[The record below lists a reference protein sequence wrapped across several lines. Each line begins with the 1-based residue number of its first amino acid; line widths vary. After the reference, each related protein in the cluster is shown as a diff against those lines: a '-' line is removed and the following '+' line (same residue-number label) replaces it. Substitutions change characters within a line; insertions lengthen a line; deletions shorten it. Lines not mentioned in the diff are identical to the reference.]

1 MAPSPG
7 AGGTTLSNAQETGR
21 ALVVAM
27 PLRHLEAAR
36 AYCEQAGTATLPAG
50 GPGELDDAPP
60 GTTVL
65 IIATEAG
72 DDEVPAATW
81 RAVLEGRVPHQP
93 GDPLPGGLPAPW
105 VEEHVGSQAVIA
117 SEGEHDGVL
126 DEDEEEEDDEE
137 HGVGPQAFF
146 RVRELAPS
154 PRDRWVYANELVPKQ
169 QRGGRSF
176 RPRTPR
182 LVTLVD

>member
-1 MAPSPG
+1 MAPSLG
-7 AGGTTLSNAQETGR
+7 AGGRTLSNTQGTGR

-36 AYCEQAGTATLPAG
+36 AYCEQEGTATLPAG
-50 GPGELDDAPP
+50 GPGELDDAPL

-72 DDEVPAATW
+72 ATEVPAATW

-93 GDPLPGGLPAPW
+93 GDPLPDGLPDPW

-117 SEGEHDGVL
+117 SEGLHDGVL
-126 DEDEEEEDDEE
+126 DEDEEEEDEE
-137 HGVGPQAFF
+137 EGIGPQAFF
-146 RVRELAPS
+146 RIRELAPS